1 MKIFRHVLAASLIL
15 LGLVTTNAI
24 LPAPTAQ
31 AQLFGRVKARMSRST
46 GLWEIVNTTGSTAV
60 VRYAVA
66 TRGTS
71 DWRNH
76 KAFVPPNSTRMLGY
90 DINTYDFKIV
100 AVDKQGY

>member
-1 MKIFRHVLAASLIL
+1 MKILHRLLAGSLLL
-15 LGLVTTNAI
+15 LGVITATAI
-24 LPAPTAQ
+24 LPAPVAQ

-46 GLWEIVNTTGSTAV
+46 GLWEIVNSTNSTAV
-60 VRYAVA
+60 VRYAVT

-90 DINTYDFKIV
+90 DINTYEFKILQ
-100 AVDKQGY
+100 VDKQGF